1 MLSIEEILADFK
13 SFYYE
18 TALSAYETNL
28 LAMER
33 FVGPGHI
40 LFGTDCP
47 AVSAE
52 MAGWYTQ
59 NLQNFYANEPD
70 KLNGIMYENALKLFP
85 SLRRT
90 ALQSSL

>member
-1 MLSIEEILADFK
+1 MGCTLSIEEILADFK

-28 LAMER
+28 VAVES
-33 FVGPGHI
+33 FVAPDHI
-40 LFGTDCP
+40 LFGTDCT

-59 NLQNFYANEPD
+59 NVERFYANEPD
-70 KLNGIMYENALKLFP
+70 KLNGVMFQNALKLFP
-85 SLRRT
+85 GLG
-90 ALQSSL
+90 LQ